1 MQPRLKLRKLFSWF
15 FLAGAPPVWNVFS
28 GRAGKRQSLGRDI
41 FTDSGA
47 GADSCTF
54 TDVYRCHQSRI
65 GADKNIVFNDSFV
78 FVGTII
84 IASDRASTD
93 IDRSAHVGIADITQV
108 INFGTCADQRILGF
122 HEVADF
128 CLGSQPGARAQTGER
143 SHLDAGGQF
152 GILNYTIGM
161 D

>member
-65 GADKNIVFNDSFV
+65 EKKKNIVFNDGFV
-78 FVGTII
+78 FVGAII
-84 IASDRASTD
+84 ITGDCSGSN
-93 IDRSAHVGIADITQV
+93 IGIFANLGVANIAKV
-108 INFGTCADQRILGF
+108 IYFGAIFDFRIS
-122 HEVADF
+122 VR
-128 CLGSQPGARAQTGER
+128 Q
-143 SHLDAGGQF
+143 
-152 GILNYTIGM
+152 
-161 D
+161 